1 MISIKFTARQLK
13 RSLRR
18 DPVKLDHL
26 CMFVV
31 IANNRLLKIMQI
43 HQVAI

>member
-18 DPVKLDHL
+18 DPVKLNHL

-31 IANNRLLKIMQI
+31 IVNNRLPKIMQI
-43 HQVAI
+43 HQAAI